1 MSAMKSEAQ
10 VVRAVFKRTL
20 VRDEASG
27 RACLILSPSKR
38 FPVRTRQRTGTI
50 NHAEKTNNKTKTMR
64 VKLLVQTQEFQS
76 WPASKDRAA
85 STSHNLVCVDMS
97 QPADARMTESIS
109 YRLKDEEIP
118 KHWDKSMDKIIEVNL
133 RRIAHSKSGKASI
146 IGEIVETTPAK

>member
-1 MSAMKSEAQ
+1 MVANESE
-10 VVRAVFKRTL
+10 L
-20 VRDEASG
+20 DD
-27 RACLILSPSKR
+27 
-38 FPVRTRQRTGTI
+38 RTRRTATAWCWRKAGRPHKESPCRPRRRQGVRETMT
-50 NHAEKTNNKTKTMR
+50 HNKKQPNRKNMR
-64 VKLLVQTQEFQS
+64 VKLLVQ
-76 WPASKDRAA
+76 PGDSKGGPPPRARPA

-118 KHWDKSMDKIIEVNL
+118 RHWDRSMDKVIEVNL

>member
-1 MSAMKSEAQ
+1 LVSNFSVK
-10 VVRAVFKRTL
+10 TL
-20 VRDEASG
+20 HSCFGDTFPSG
-27 RACLILSPSKR
+27 SGEI
-38 FPVRTRQRTGTI
+38 
-50 NHAEKTNNKTKTMR
+50 HNNGGKQNERYKMR

-76 WPASKDRAA
+76 WPATKERAA

-118 KHWDKSMDKIIEVNL
+118 KHWDKAMDKIIEVNL

-146 IGEIVETTPAK
+146 IGEIVETTPVK